1 MKKIYMQMIEY
12 LLVENKNGQLQ
23 GKVVNPF

>member
-1 MKKIYMQMIEY
+1 MQMIEY